1 MYEIFDS
8 MVCNKNSYFIFR
20 LRHCQKKKN
29 RSTKLVL
36 VVAFILRLMT
46 N

>member
-8 MVCNKNSYFIFR
+8 MVCIKNSYFTFR
-20 LRHCQKKKN
+20 FELRKKKKN

-36 VVAFILRLMT
+36 IVAFVLKLMT